1 MKRMKFSKWAKWDE
15 REKAL
20 TLKMV
25 GKKPLSGKDLL
36 KYRGIYALAIS
47 EKTDMTGKDFKW
59 EKDIVYFGMTN
70 SIKGFAGRLKQ
81 FDNTLRDRPGAG
93 HGGAARFLSKNERKH
108 KKGNALAKK
117 LFVSVCPFLRS
128 EPGQKPKTA
137 SDLRVMGLVVKAEY
151 DAWATYLRM
160 YGALPKY
167 NDKEL
172 SPKR

>member
-1 MKRMKFSKWAKWDE
+1 MKFSKWAKWDE

-47 EKTDMTGKDFKW
+47 KKTDMTGKDFKW

-70 SIKGFAGRLKQ
+70 SIKGLAGRLKQ
-81 FDNTLRDRPGAG
+81 FNNTLRDLPGAG

-108 KKGNALAKK
+108 KKGDVLAKK
-117 LFVSVCPFLRS
+117 LFVSVSPFFS
-128 EPGQKPKTA
+128 SKPGLKPET
-137 SDLRVMGLVVKAEY
+137 SRDLKLMGRVAKAEY
-151 DAWATYLRM
+151 DALATYL
-160 YGALPKY
+160 GEHKALPKY

>member
-1 MKRMKFSKWAKWDE
+1 MRMKFSKWAKWDE
-15 REKAL
+15 REIA
-20 TLKMV
+20 LKMH
-25 GKKPLSGKDLL
+25 GKKTLSGKDLL

-81 FDNTLRDRPGAG
+81 FDNTLRKKRGGG
-93 HGGAARFLSKNERKH
+93 HGGAARFISKNAS
-108 KKGNALAKK
+108 KKARELLAKK
-117 LFVSVCPFLRS
+117 LFVSVSPFFS
-128 EPGQKPKTA
+128 SKPGQKPETP

-151 DAWATYLRM
+151 DAWATYLEKHK
-160 YGALPKY
+160 ALPEY
-167 NDKEL
+167 NNKER